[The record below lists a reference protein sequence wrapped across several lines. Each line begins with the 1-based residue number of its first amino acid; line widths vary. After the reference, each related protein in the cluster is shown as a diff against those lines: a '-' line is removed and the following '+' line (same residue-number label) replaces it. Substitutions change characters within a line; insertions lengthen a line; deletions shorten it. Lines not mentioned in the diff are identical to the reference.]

1 MPAAVP
7 DPGRMSDT
15 RYPHSRRA
23 GFPSVSLRQA
33 KRLQTTSQCGGR
45 GGCRFGRVER
55 FSALNDHAVVRAFQG
70 NTHRGEFVYHDI
82 KTVRFFDFQLL
93 RIPDH
98 GCTVRCG
105 GKNRDDRDFI
115 DQGRDQFAL
124 DDGAGKRRRIAHE
137 KVCNRF
143 SAGVLLIQKCDV
155 STHGAADAE
164 HTVAGRLMPTFFRST
179 SEPGTISA
187 AAMK

>member
-23 GFPSVSLRQA
+23 GFPSVSRG
-33 KRLQTTSQCGGR
+33 KRSDCKRHRNAVVEAAVDLGA
-45 GGCRFGRVER
+45 VER

-124 DDGAGKRRRIAHE
+124 DDGAGKRRRIGAREGLQPVLRRSSAH
-137 KVCNRF
+137 
-143 SAGVLLIQKCDV
+143 
-155 STHGAADAE
+155 
-164 HTVAGRLMPTFFRST
+164 
-179 SEPGTISA
+179 SEV
-187 AAMK
+187 

>member
-1 MPAAVP
+1 MGA
-7 DPGRMSDT
+7 
-15 RYPHSRRA
+15 
-23 GFPSVSLRQA
+23 
-33 KRLQTTSQCGGR
+33 
-45 GGCRFGRVER
+45 VER

-124 DDGAGKRRRIAHE
+124 DDSAGKTDLELFAAW
-137 KVCNRF
+137 NRN
-143 SAGVLLIQKCDV
+143 AG
-155 STHGAADAE
+155 T
-164 HTVAGRLMPTFFRST
+164 AGRNGWDGRKNRVKAKKW
-179 SEPGTISA
+179 IVR
-187 AAMK
+187 K

>member
-1 MPAAVP
+1 MPAAVS

-23 GFPSVSLRQA
+23 GFPSVSLAASEAIANDIAMQVVEA
-33 KRLQTTSQCGGR
+33 AVDLGA
-45 GGCRFGRVER
+45 VER

-105 GKNRDDRDFI
+105 GKKPR
-115 DQGRDQFAL
+115 
-124 DDGAGKRRRIAHE
+124 
-137 KVCNRF
+137 
-143 SAGVLLIQKCDV
+143 
-155 STHGAADAE
+155 
-164 HTVAGRLMPTFFRST
+164 
-179 SEPGTISA
+179 
-187 AAMK
+187 

>member
-1 MPAAVP
+1 M
-7 DPGRMSDT
+7 RW
-15 RYPHSRRA
+15 SRRLSIWA
-23 GFPSVSLRQA
+23 PWNG
-33 KRLQTTSQCGGR
+33 
-45 GGCRFGRVER
+45 

-115 DQGRDQFAL
+115 DQVGISSPSMTVPERD
-124 DDGAGKRRRIAHE
+124 
-137 KVCNRF
+137 
-143 SAGVLLIQKCDV
+143 GV
-155 STHGAADAE
+155 
-164 HTVAGRLMPTFFRST
+164 
-179 SEPGTISA
+179 
-187 AAMK
+187 